1 MKNIVKKTS
10 VMITM
15 VLIIVLSTTPVF
27 AYSNTSKTVTAN
39 SVGGDLTLTS
49 TFNYADG
56 SWVENTSLSFSLNVH
71 DGYHSDDPQH
81 TMRTYNDLAEQSQ
94 SIYFRAN
101 NNPDSIY
108 SRCVITITC
117 DIYGDTEETTYVE
130 NKNNV

>member
-27 AYSNTSKTVTAN
+27 AYSNVSKTVTAN
-39 SVGGDLTLTS
+39 SDGGDLTLTS

-56 SWVENTSLSFSLNVH
+56 SWVENSSLSFSLNVH

-81 TMRTYNDLAEQSQ
+81 SMITYNDVAEQNQ
-94 SIYFRAN
+94 SIYFRKN
-101 NNPDSIY
+101 NTTNAY

-130 NKNNV
+130 NHNTK